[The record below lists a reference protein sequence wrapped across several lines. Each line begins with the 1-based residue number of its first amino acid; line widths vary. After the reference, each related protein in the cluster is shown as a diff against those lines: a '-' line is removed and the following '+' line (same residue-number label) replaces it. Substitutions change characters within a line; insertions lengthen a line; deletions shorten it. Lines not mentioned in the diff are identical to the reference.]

1 MFQNMKVDIVYYKT
15 NSDFEMEFNLC
26 GCCRMRLLTDKA
38 TDRKVMVHALARAVS
53 RSRII
58 MVVGPL
64 FGDEGSIATTASA
77 IGSGLDKVD
86 NKLYG
91 IRTDAPINIIA
102 GATPLVTSDGFFGG
116 CIIER
121 GPQTMI
127 LLSESRT
134 VRKTVVENL
143 IHPYISELYAMELKS
158 KAESIIENNN
168 EATDNQKILN
178 DTEENLPEAQ
188 TEESS
193 AIFGAAVP
201 VVSPEIPIA
210 NAAVTAALA
219 ADKVAEAIDLVTDA
233 VTATDTDKAAEK
245 DEVGELFTEFDE
257 PENIPQSNDEEIV
270 LITDDEE
277 LTDENETKMEL
288 IDEVFE
294 EDEYDEPLSDDIQ
307 LIDDVDTT
315 YEEDTT
321 DEDIELIESNVGDTD
336 PVPFEIATLI
346 YEENQSPEEIEGIED
361 ISSGIITEFEGG
373 EVEEDYFYAPETDRE
388 LVSIVPEIEPEEIT
402 PENIKFTQDDEIFD
416 EDDSIAKKISSLN
429 IPIMILTALL
439 FVLIAAICLI
449 IFVYP
454 KSDGS
459 NPAEYI
465 KAIFET
471 LFK

>member
-1 MFQNMKVDIVYYKT
+1 MFQNMKVDIIYYKT

-38 TDRKVMVHALARAVS
+38 TDRKIMVHSLARAVS
-53 RSRII
+53 RSKII

-91 IRTDAPINIIA
+91 IKTDAPINIIA

-134 VRKTVVENL
+134 VRKTIVENL
-143 IHPYISELYAMELKS
+143 IHPYISELYAAELKS
-158 KAESIIENNN
+158 NITENNI
-168 EATDNQKILN
+168 EADNKKASS
-178 DTEENLPEAQ
+178 DTE
-188 TEESS
+188 S
-193 AIFGAAVP
+193 
-201 VVSPEIPIA
+201 VVSPVPTEVLSDTLDTVVSAASPDVSEA
-210 NAAVTAALA
+210 LKTAAVTASA
-219 ADKVAEAIDLVTDA
+219 AAIVSEAISLASDISKVETQENESQDLFLGTP
-233 VTATDTDKAAEK
+233 
-245 DEVGELFTEFDE
+245 DEDISTE
-257 PENIPQSNDEEIV
+257 NYEEIV
-270 LITDDEE
+270 LITDEDEE
-277 LTDENETKMEL
+277 EPEPKIDL
-288 IDEVFE
+288 IDEIFE
-294 EDEYDEPLSDDIQ
+294 EDEFIEPISDDIQ
-307 LIDDVDTT
+307 LLDDVDTT
-315 YEEDTT
+315 YEAEAP
-321 DEDIELIESNVGDTD
+321 DEDIELVESNVGDLD
-336 PVPFEIATLI
+336 PVPFEIANLI
-346 YEENQSPEEIEGIED
+346 YDENQDAEEEQNIDEIEEFGDASNGIVTD
-361 ISSGIITEFEGG
+361 FEAD
-373 EVEEDYFYAPETDRE
+373 EIEETYFYTPETDRE

-416 EDDSIAKKISSLN
+416 EDDSVVKKISSLN
-429 IPIMILTALL
+429 IPIMILTILL

-459 NPAEYI
+459 NPVEYI
-465 KAIFET
+465 KEIFQT